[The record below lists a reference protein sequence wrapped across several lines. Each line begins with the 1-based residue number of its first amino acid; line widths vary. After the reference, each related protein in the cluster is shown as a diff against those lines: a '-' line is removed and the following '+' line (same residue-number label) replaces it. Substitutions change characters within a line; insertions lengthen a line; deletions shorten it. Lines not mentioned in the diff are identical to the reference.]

1 MESIKLSPKF
11 QIVLPRRL
19 RQAMKLQP
27 GMRLQVL
34 QVEDRIE
41 LVPLRDA
48 KSLRGGLAGIDT
60 EVGREDDRV

>member
-1 MESIKLSPKF
+1 METIKLSPKF
-11 QIVLPRRL
+11 QIVIPRKLRKAMRL
-19 RQAMKLQP
+19 EA

-34 QVEDRIE
+34 QVQDRIE

-60 EVGREDDRV
+60 QVVREDDRV